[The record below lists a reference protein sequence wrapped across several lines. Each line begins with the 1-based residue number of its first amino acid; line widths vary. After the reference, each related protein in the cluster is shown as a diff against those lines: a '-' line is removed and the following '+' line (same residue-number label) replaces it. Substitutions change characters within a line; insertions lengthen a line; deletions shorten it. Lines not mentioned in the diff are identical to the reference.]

1 MSVAWPELEAALPE
15 GALVAIDTSA
25 LLAYLVG
32 NEAASPVATW
42 LLDGRVGTGANPAVV
57 SALSIAELLVRP
69 FRSGS
74 TAIAT
79 AEGFLQFFG
88 DIRVIN
94 TDYGVAREAAR
105 IRAAT
110 GLGMPDAVLVASAVS
125 AGAAVIATNDG
136 RWAGAIARL
145 GLPISVLE
153 IGRYVDAGGG

>member
-1 MSVAWPELEAALPE
+1 MSVAWAELEAALPE

-32 NEAASPVATW
+32 DEAASPAANW

-69 FRSGS
+69 FRSGQR
-74 TAIAT
+74 AIAT

-110 GLGMPDAVLVASAVS
+110 GLGMPDAVVVASALS

-136 RWAGAIARL
+136 RWPGVAARL
-145 GLPISVLE
+145 GIQLQVLE
-153 IGRYVDAGGG
+153 LGRFVGGAGA